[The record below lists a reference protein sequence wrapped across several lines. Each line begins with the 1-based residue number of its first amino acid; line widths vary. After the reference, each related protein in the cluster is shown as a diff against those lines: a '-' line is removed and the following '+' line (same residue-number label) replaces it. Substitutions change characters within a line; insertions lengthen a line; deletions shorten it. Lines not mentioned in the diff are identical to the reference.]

1 VALIMTNN
9 RLAAAIFMLA
19 LHGSLVT
26 GCVTMDV
33 PYRANPF
40 LQQKAR
46 QIRTVTL
53 LPTEVKVYQID
64 AGGVRE
70 EIEEWSSQ
78 ARDNIIAAFES
89 ELPIKTDMIVNVVRE
104 ENPGLDKA
112 LLADCRAL
120 FHTVVATI
128 LLHTYNPRNQPYI
141 FQEKLENFDYSL
153 GSDLTR
159 LATEGDALLLVSA
172 TDHIWTAGRRTLQA
186 AGIVVG
192 IGAGAATGRVA
203 IPRLGGSTIVNA
215 ALVDRDNGDILW
227 FNHATFAIGD
237 LRESRNATRM
247 IRELFKELPV
257 SLGIKPPPTSDDN
270 KRNQE

>member
-1 VALIMTNN
+1 MALVITNRN
-9 RLAAAIFMLA
+9 LAATICILA
-19 LHGSLVT
+19 LHGCLIT

-33 PYRANPF
+33 SYRANPS
-40 LQQKAR
+40 LQQKAKHI
-46 QIRTVTL
+46 QTVTL
-53 LPTEVKVYQID
+53 LPSEVKVYQID

-89 ELPIKTDMIVNVVRE
+89 ELPIQTGMVVKVVRE
-104 ENPGLDKA
+104 ESLPDKA

-120 FHTVVATI
+120 FNTVVSTI

-141 FQEKLENFDYSL
+141 FEEKLNNFDYSL
-153 GSDLTR
+153 GNDLTR
-159 LATEGDALLLVSA
+159 LAKEGDALFLVSA

-192 IGAGAATGRVA
+192 IGAGAATGSLK
-203 IPRLGGSTIVNA
+203 IPRLGGSTTVYA
-215 ALVDRDNGDILW
+215 ALVDRDTGDILW

-237 LRESRNATRM
+237 LREPKIATRM

-257 SLGIKPPPTSDDN
+257 SLGIKPTPASDEN